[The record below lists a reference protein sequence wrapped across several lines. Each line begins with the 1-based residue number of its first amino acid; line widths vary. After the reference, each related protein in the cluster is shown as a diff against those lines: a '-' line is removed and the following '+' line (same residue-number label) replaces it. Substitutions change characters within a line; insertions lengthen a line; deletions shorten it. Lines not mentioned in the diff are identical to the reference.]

1 MKIVGGSA
9 QGTGTV
15 LIPAS
20 WAQAFIKEQVQLI
33 DGVIL
38 TFLGPS

>member
-1 MKIVGGSA
+1 MKTVGGTT
-9 QGTGTV
+9 QGTDTV

-20 WAQAFIKEQVQLI
+20 WAQAFIKEQVQLM